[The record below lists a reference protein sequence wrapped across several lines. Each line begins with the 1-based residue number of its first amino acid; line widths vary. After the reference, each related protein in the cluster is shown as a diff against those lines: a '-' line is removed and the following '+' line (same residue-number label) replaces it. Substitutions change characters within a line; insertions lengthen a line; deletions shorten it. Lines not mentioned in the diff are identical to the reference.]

1 MKTPPGFPHKDL
13 SWLGGLIAIRAPLKD
28 VKSLISVTPKQRIRD
43 TQGFQSAGSDF
54 TLLWWEK
61 FEPDFAKHLSQ
72 VMQTMVAY
80 LWDEDTSGWFGY
92 SIFQDG
98 MEKEVYEFGMNY
110 DDEFEELAEELGE
123 DMPSPE
129 KRGEGWDVFVSEE
142 GQDYQFR
149 STLTTSET
157 EAEIS
162 QGLEFVNTRFQV
174 LGIPIPRHFPK
185 EQELFTFQ

>member
-13 SWLGGLIAIRAPLKD
+13 SWLGGLIAIRAPLAD
-28 VKSLISVTPKQRIRD
+28 VKTLISNTPKQRIRE
-43 TQGFQSAGSDF
+43 TRGFQLTGSDF

-61 FEPDFAKHLSQ
+61 CEPDFAKHLSQ
-72 VMQTMVAY
+72 AMQTMVAY

-98 MEKEVYEFGMNY
+98 MEKEVFEFGMNY

-123 DMPSPE
+123 DMPTPE
-129 KRGEGWDVFVSEE
+129 KRGAGWDVFVSEE

-149 STLTTSET
+149 STLTTET

-162 QGLEFVNTRFQV
+162 HGLEFVDTRFQA
-174 LGIPIPRHFPK
+174 LGVPIPPDFPK
-185 EQELFTFQ
+185 DQELFAFQ